1 MSVEFV
7 GKALRYLL
15 SLSIHLGVFTLI
27 VLAFGQF
34 AELKIAHFGFLLVG
48 VALGDILAPF
58 IKKGL
63 RRLVGNRAA

>member
-15 SLSIHLGVFTLI
+15 SLAINLTAFTLGA
-27 VLAFGQF
+27 LAMAYFF
-34 AELKIAHFGFLLVG
+34 DIELEHFWAALVG

-63 RRLVGNRAA
+63 RRLVGSRAA